1 MGVFVISDW
10 WQASISHL
18 SAMLGV
24 PSTVVLVFLTSAL
37 RSSDACSCPPENNYY
52 NDYGSMDYESWE
64 SLLFQQQINTS
75 DIVALVEVLGESK
88 RAKRDAEPYYDYY
101 GDYET
106 TTYGHDYDNDNWDS
120 ERVYSVKVTL
130 IKVTGEIICDKEFTT
145 TFVTPYMDSMC
156 GVSLE
161 INEKYLLT
169 KSDEIN
175 NFKPE
180 DPELPEMRVEHCPR
194 HQFWRWSEL
203 SDEQKG
209 LLPKQDCVKESKDV
223 GCWKNKQPTQL
234 KRLEGS
240 DARLDKPYRKRTE
253 AKEKCFAVAKDAGY
267 SFFSLGNK
275 GQCWAGHGSDYNK
288 QPKVKYC
295 PAGGKGRYG
304 VIHAYEI
311 VNAAEPKDV
320 CSTGAYSTC
329 AYETEY
335 CAKSWWNGKM
345 WCRGMQGAYRDCTD
359 GEQCLSGECSE
370 WQQCEP

>member
-1 MGVFVISDW
+1 MGLFVISDW

-18 SAMLGV
+18 SVMVGV
-24 PSTVVLVFLTSAL
+24 PTAVVLVFLTSAL

-88 RAKRDAEPYYDYY
+88 RGKRDAEPYYDYY

-106 TTYGHDYDNDNWDS
+106 TTYGSDYGNGNWDS
-120 ERVYSVKVTL
+120 ERIYSVKVSL
-130 IKVTGEIICDKEFTT
+130 IKVTGEIVCDKEFTT

-161 INEKYLLT
+161 IDEKYLLT
-169 KSDEIN
+169 KSDKIN
-175 NFKPE
+175 NFQPE
-180 DPELPEMRVEHCPR
+180 DTELPEMRVEHCPR

-209 LLPKQDCVKESKDV
+209 LLPKQDCVK
-223 GCWKNKQPTQL
+223 
-234 KRLEGS
+234 
-240 DARLDKPYRKRTE
+240 
-253 AKEKCFAVAKDAGY
+253 
-267 SFFSLGNK
+267 
-275 GQCWAGHGSDYNK
+275 
-288 QPKVKYC
+288 
-295 PAGGKGRYG
+295 
-304 VIHAYEI
+304 
-311 VNAAEPKDV
+311 VNAAGPKEV
-320 CSTGAYSTC
+320 CSTEAYSAC
-329 AYETEY
+329 AYESEY
-335 CAKSWWNGKM
+335 CTKSWWNGKM
-345 WCRGMQGAYRDCTD
+345 WCRGKQGAYRDCTD